1 MTGSTSSFVTDP
13 IEFAKAVHDACRC
26 TLVTTD
32 TGPFRAGLTRIDL
45 RHIWLLGLEEWL
57 ARIMFIRPPPD
68 CVLLLLPL
76 KYPDSQQIAG
86 YSRLPGELIT
96 VRAIGGFHWVSAG
109 PCRSAVICCSESY
122 LHRIARRTLGSDLI
136 LPEGLAYWRPRPESL
151 RSLTTLCAAA
161 IRMTAGKIRL
171 PTDPQAAHG
180 LEQEL
185 IGAVT
190 ECLAGPPLQHPM
202 RSQQARIDAMARFE
216 DVLLARPQALP
227 PLAELSVLIG
237 LKPRTMRTYCQLHL
251 GVGPNRYLRLLQLQ
265 RVHRE
270 LGGDRPTAAS
280 VTELV
285 QRHGVRQPGR
295 FARSYREYFGELPS
309 ETLRRGSGHLTK
321 RTVG

>member
-1 MTGSTSSFVTDP
+1 MTGSTASFVTDP
-13 IEFAKAVHDACRC
+13 IEFAKAVDDACRC

-32 TGPFRAGLTRIDL
+32 TGPFRAGLIRIDL
-45 RHIWLLGLEEWL
+45 RHLWLFGLEEWS
-57 ARIMFIRPPPD
+57 ARIMFIRPPPNR
-68 CVLLLLPL
+68 VLLLLPL
-76 KYPDSQQIAG
+76 KYPVSQQIAG

-96 VRAIGGFHWVSAG
+96 VRAIRGFHWVSAG
-109 PCRSAVICCSESY
+109 PCRSVVLCCSESY
-122 LHRIARRTLGSDLI
+122 LHRIGCRTFGSDLI

-161 IRMTAGKIRL
+161 IRTTAEKIRL

-202 RSQQARIDAMARFE
+202 RNKQARIDAMARFE

-227 PLAELSVLIG
+227 SLAELSALVG
-237 LKPRTMRTYCQLHL
+237 LKPRTMHNYCQLHL
-251 GVGPNRYLRLLQLQ
+251 GVGPNRYLRLLLLQ
-265 RVHRE
+265 RVHWE
-270 LGGDRPTAAS
+270 LGGDRPAS

-285 QRHGVRQPGR
+285 QRHGVRQRGR